1 MRLGSVYFALLGA
14 VTLACGFVDLM
25 VTLSGEYCSWWI
37 VEVPGDIFRGGWG
50 GLIVLFAGLFYISG
64 ARNLSEIHQ
73 LSKVMMGSIMI
84 WLIAGCDI
92 FARITESIP
101 GGDEGWFNSMEG
113 FLGSCTPPYFPA
125 MLLLPFSLVVIYYIR
140 KVE

>member
-14 VTLACGFVDLM
+14 VTLAYGFVDLM
-25 VTLSGEYCSWWI
+25 VTLSGEYCSWRI
-37 VEVPGDIFRGGWG
+37 VEVPGDMFRGGWG

-73 LSKVMMGSIMI
+73 LSKVMMGSILI

-113 FLGSCTPPYFPA
+113 FFVGCAPPYFPA